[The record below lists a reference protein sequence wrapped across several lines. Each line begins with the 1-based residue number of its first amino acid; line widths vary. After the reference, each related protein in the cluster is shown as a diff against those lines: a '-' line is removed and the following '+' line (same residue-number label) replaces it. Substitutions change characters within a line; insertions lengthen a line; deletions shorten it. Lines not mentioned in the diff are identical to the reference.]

1 MCLPRVRSLTPSM
14 QASAKKDKME
24 KDDDERAR
32 KVIDQQIARALATK
46 GEVRMFYCTSRF
58 DCLCFIAGR

>member
-1 MCLPRVRSLTPSM
+1 MYISSLTTSL

-46 GEVRMFYCTSRF
+46 GEVSTLDAVVVFYCTF
-58 DCLCFIAGR
+58 KA